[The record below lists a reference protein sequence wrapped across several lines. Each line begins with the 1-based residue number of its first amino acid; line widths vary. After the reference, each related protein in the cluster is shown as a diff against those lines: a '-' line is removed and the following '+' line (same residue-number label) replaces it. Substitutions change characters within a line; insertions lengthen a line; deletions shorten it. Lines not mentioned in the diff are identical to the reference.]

1 MSSERLLL
9 AVLAGCGMTH
19 APTAVEEPR
28 ATPAAEQLVVTLQR
42 TICFG
47 HCPAYVVT
55 IDGDGVVRW
64 TGTTDVAAKGERRG
78 IVSRDQLAQLSAAID
93 RARFFELD
101 PYGHLPCTEPNGL
114 CSDTICSDGSDSI
127 VTVRRAGIV
136 HRIDNAHCEPS
147 PADALEDL
155 IDKLADTD
163 RWVGH
168 P

>member
-1 MSSERLLL
+1 MTQAPP
-9 AVLAGCGMTH
+9 AVDNH
-19 APTAVEEPR
+19 R

-47 HCPAYVVT
+47 RCPAYIVT

-78 IVSRDQLAQLSAAID
+78 TVARDQLARLSAAID

-101 PYGHLPCTEPNGL
+101 DWGRLPCTKPNGL
-114 CSDTICSDGSDSI
+114 CSDLICSDTSHSI
-127 VTVRRAGIV
+127 VTVRRAGAV
-136 HRIDNAHCEPS
+136 HEIDNAHCEPS

-155 IDKLADTD
+155 IDKLANTD
-163 RWVGH
+163 PWVGH
-168 P
+168 R